1 ILGLS
6 LRLIDLNLFV
16 RPHNQITYQDEN
28 NVISNED
35 GWYE

>member
-1 ILGLS
+1 S

-16 RPHNQITYQDEN
+16 RPHSQIPSQAEN
-28 NVISNED
+28 SVRSNED